1 MCRSMLLQRIYRKQ
15 IEFMA
20 KIQIRVNDVR
30 LSLRKEQTLKECLA
44 EKLRIKKNLLQN
56 VQVLHRGIDA
66 RRKNNIC
73 LLYHVTVEIDVTG
86 SLQKSLLNRPGVTVF
101 APAEPESPAL
111 GDLSM
116 RERPVVIGA
125 GPAGLTAALE
135 LARYG
140 YRPLLLERGRAL
152 HKRVADVTAF
162 WQTGRFDPVSNV
174 QFGMG
179 GAGTFSDGKLT
190 TRVNDPVMIDI
201 LQSFVKAGA
210 PKEILTEHKPHV
222 GTDKLRAMVQG
233 LAKEIESL
241 GGEIRCETQVT
252 DFLFK
257 NGKIT
262 GLLLQDG
269 TVVSAET
276 VILACGH
283 SARDTYEVLSARGVG
298 MEAKAFAIGVRV
310 EHPQSLIDRAQYGD
324 FAGHPRLGVADYA
337 LVYHGTDPKR
347 TAYSFCMCPGG
358 QVVAATSE
366 PNGVVVNGM
375 SLYHR
380 DSGIANSALV
390 VNVTPHDFG
399 AGVLAGV
406 AFQRKYE
413 RLAFVAGGSDY
424 SAPAQSVQSFLD
436 NTRPELADA
445 MGRLQEVAPS
455 GLATGKTTGLG
466 LPSYRP
472 GVSACALDDVLP
484 SYVTATLRQGIR
496 YFGSRIA
503 GFDGPAGILTGVETR
518 TSAPLRVLRG
528 TDKQSVTHKGLYPCG
543 EGCGYAGG
551 IMSAALDGY
560 HVARAIMQLY
570 KPF

>member
-1 MCRSMLLQRIYRKQ
+1 
-15 IEFMA
+15 MA
-20 KIQIRVNDVR
+20 NIRIRVNDVR
-30 LSLRKEQTLKECLA
+30 LSLRKEETLKECLA
-44 EKLRIKKNLLQN
+44 AKLNLKKSLLQN

-66 RRKNNIC
+66 RRKNNIS
-73 LLYHVTVEIDVTG
+73 LLYHVTAEIDVPG
-86 SLQKSLLNRPGVTVF
+86 SLQKKVLARPGVSVF
-101 APAEPESPAL
+101 IPAAPEHPAL
-111 GDLSM
+111 GEAPM
-116 RERPVVIGA
+116 QERPVVIGA
-125 GPAGLTAALE
+125 GPAGLIAALE
-135 LARYG
+135 LSRYG

-152 HKRVADVTAF
+152 HKRVADVAAF
-162 WQTGRFDPVSNV
+162 WQTGAFDPVSNV

-190 TRVNDPVMIDI
+190 TRVNDPVMTDI
-201 LQSFVKAGA
+201 LEAFVKAGA

-222 GTDKLRAMVQG
+222 GTDKLRAVVQG
-233 LAKEIESL
+233 LAKEIEAL

-257 NGKIT
+257 KGKLT

-269 TVVSAET
+269 TVLQAET
-276 VILACGH
+276 AVLACGH
-283 SARDTYEVLSARGVG
+283 SARDTYEVLSAAGVA

-310 EHPQSLIDRAQYGD
+310 EHPQNLIDRAQYGE

-337 LVYHGTDPKR
+337 LVYHDDASKR

-366 PNGVVVNGM
+366 PGGVVVNGM

-390 VNVTPHDFG
+390 VNVTPRDFG
-399 AGVLAGV
+399 SGALDGV

-413 RLAFVAGGSDY
+413 QSAFAAGGY
-424 SAPAQSVQSFLD
+424 HYKAPAQSVSSFL
-436 NTRPELADA
+436 RGIQPELADA
-445 MGRLQEVAPS
+445 AARLQEASALGDKNVA
-455 GLATGKTTGLG
+455 AG

-472 GVSACALDDVLP
+472 GVSVCALDNVLP
-484 SYVTATLRQGIR
+484 SYVTATLHRGIR

-528 TDKQSVTHKGLYPCG
+528 TDKQSLTHKGLYPCG

-560 HVARAIMQLY
+560 HVARAIMRLY